1 MTEAR
6 KKTSKKKAS
15 SRKLKPKVAKEKK
28 EEGKGDVADELELV
42 LKNLVKKF
50 TSQVQEEGKKKNLN
64 LDVIVKIVESGT
76 AGIAETKP
84 T

>member
-1 MTEAR
+1 MTETR
-6 KKTSKKKAS
+6 KKTGKKKANS
-15 SRKLKPKVAKEKK
+15 KKVKSKVAQSKK
-28 EEGKGDVADELELV
+28 SEGKGDVADELELV

-64 LDVIVKIVESGT
+64 LDVIVKIIESCA
-76 AGIAETKP
+76 AGIAETTP